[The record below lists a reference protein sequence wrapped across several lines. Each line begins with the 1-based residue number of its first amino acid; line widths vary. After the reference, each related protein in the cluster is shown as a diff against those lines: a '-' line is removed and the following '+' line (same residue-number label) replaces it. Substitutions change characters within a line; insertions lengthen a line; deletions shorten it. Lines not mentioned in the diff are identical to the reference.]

1 VSEPAADPVLIIDDE
16 PDLAQL
22 LVFNLREAGFEVAA
36 ATRGDEGL
44 AAAQKLRPA
53 VIVLDLMLPDLPGT
67 EVCRLLRA
75 DASLGDPAILILT
88 ARSDELDRVSGFELG
103 ADDYVV
109 KPYSVREVVLRVR
122 TLARRASERR
132 AARATADSG
141 RRLRWRGLEIDP
153 VRHRVFEN
161 GAELTLRPMEF
172 KLLSQFLEHPGE
184 VFSRDRLLDEVWG
197 ITADVNARTVDTHIR
212 RLRARLGSSGD
223 AIETVHGFGYRLREP

>member
-1 VSEPAADPVLIIDDE
+1 MSETADPVLIIDDE

-22 LVFNLREAGFEVAA
+22 LVFNLREAGFQVASA
-36 ATRGDEGL
+36 ATGQEGIT
-44 AAAQKLRPA
+44 AAQKLRPA

-67 EVCRLLRA
+67 EVCRRLRA
-75 DASLGDPAILILT
+75 DPALGDPAILILT
-88 ARSDELDRVSGFELG
+88 AREGEYDRVVGFELG

-122 TLARRASERR
+122 ALARRAIERR
-132 AARATADSG
+132 AARTSADSG
-141 RRLRWRGLEIDP
+141 SRLRWRSLEVDP
-153 VRHRVFEN
+153 VRHRVFE
-161 GAELTLRPMEF
+161 GGLELTLRPMEF
-172 KLLSQFLEHPGE
+172 KLLAQLMEHPGQ

-197 ITADVNARTVDTHIR
+197 LSSDVNARTVDTHVR